1 MTTEDVY
8 TTVRTL
14 AEFRDLFE
22 QSIQKAQLQNDKQMY
37 KELHKYSA
45 LLGSYM
51 EGLLEEGMFPTDK
64 DQQ

>member
-1 MTTEDVY
+1 MTIEDVY

-22 QSIQKAQLQNDKQMY
+22 KSIKKAKLQDDKQMY
-37 KELHKYSA
+37 SELHKYSA

-51 EGLLEEGMFPTDK
+51 EGLLEEGMFPTDREHL
-64 DQQ
+64 

>member
-22 QSIQKAQLQNDKQMY
+22 ESIHKAKMPNDKQMY
-37 KELHKYSA
+37 SELHKYSA

-51 EGLLEEGMFPTDK
+51 EGLLEEGMFPTDSEPG
-64 DQQ
+64 

>member
-22 QSIQKAQLQNDKQMY
+22 QSIKKAQLPHDKQMY
-37 KELHKYSA
+37 NELHKYSA

-51 EGLLEEGMFPTDK
+51 EGLLEEGMFPTDRDPK
-64 DQQ
+64 